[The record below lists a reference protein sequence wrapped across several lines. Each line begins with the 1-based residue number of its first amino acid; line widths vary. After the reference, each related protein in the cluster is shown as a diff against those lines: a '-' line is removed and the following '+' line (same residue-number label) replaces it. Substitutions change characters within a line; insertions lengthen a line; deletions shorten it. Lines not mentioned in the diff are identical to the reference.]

1 MPQPVRNGSTG
12 ATSAAGIGW
21 AIQKKKVA
29 QAMTNSALGQCPWC
43 RTRCPCYKRHVHPHR
58 YRWPRRQSVGIWLKS
73 WPRWL
78 QPA

>member
-29 QAMTNSALGQCPWC
+29 RAMTNSALGQCPWC
-43 RTRCPCYKRHVHPHR
+43 SRRNALCTHGKAPSSAGDPPHAL
-58 YRWPRRQSVGIWLKS
+58 PVL
-73 WPRWL
+73 
-78 QPA
+78 